1 MPTRNDLE
9 APHTSVLLHPLGRLL
24 PLATISALIA
34 VVGAASVGVAEPP
47 RAAPPAEAPA
57 DGPKKESPKD
67 DASAPKDGKSAPGA
81 RKPWPATVPTEND
94 ILHVKPQEG
103 LPVETYT
110 FFGEEFRCELC
121 LDETSRSTGMG
132 ARSEFPDGTAM
143 IFVHPSPRL
152 LHYWMK
158 DCLIE
163 LDIVYVDANGRI
175 ATMYEARRER
185 LRQKGETL
193 EAYEAR
199 LPRYSSKRQVKY
211 VIELPAG
218 TIARLKPKVG
228 ERVPIDW
235 RALDA
240 RAK

>member
-1 MPTRNDLE
+1 MAHLDSPDMTARL
-9 APHTSVLLHPLGRLL
+9 VLVHRALL
-24 PLATISALIA
+24 AAMLAAAL
-34 VVGAASVGVAEPP
+34 VGASAARAESVDPP
-47 RAAPPAEAPA
+47 PAAPTDDAKKAPTEGERAAPKDEAA
-57 DGPKKESPKD
+57 
-67 DASAPKDGKSAPGA
+67 A

-94 ILHVKPQEG
+94 ILHVTPQEG

-121 LDETSRSTGMG
+121 LDDTSRAAGMG
-132 ARSEFPDGTAM
+132 ARSEFPEGTAM
-143 IFVHPSPRL
+143 IFVHPNPRL

-163 LDIVYVDANGRI
+163 LDIVYVDAAGRI
-175 ATMYEARRER
+175 ASMYEARRER
-185 LRQKGETL
+185 LRQKTETL

-218 TIARLKPKVG
+218 TIARLKPRLG
-228 ERVPIDW
+228 DRVPIDW